1 MEESKRLLGPVSATS
16 IVVASMIGTGIFT
29 TSGFLV
35 ENIPSAPLL
44 LGVWIVGGLIALCGA
59 LTYSELAAAMP
70 ENGGEYNFLSKLF
83 NPGLGFLSGWISLIV
98 GFSAPIAGAAMAF
111 GAYMSAALPQVPQKG
126 AAVGVLLIF
135 SFLHMAGLRT
145 GTFTQNVL
153 TFFKIGLIL
162 AFIIAGFSVGTL
174 TEINRMD
181 FQINPGQYF
190 SPAFAVSLIFV
201 MYAFSGWN
209 AAAYIGGEVR
219 NPGRNL
225 PLALIIGTALVTL
238 LYLGLN
244 VLYICAVPL
253 KSMAGVL
260 EVGYLAAVS
269 LFGESIGRL
278 FSLGI
283 AVTLLSMISAMVMAG
298 PRVYQAMGRDIP
310 FFRFLSRQSKRNT
323 PINGIIL
330 QTIIALIILTTMT
343 FDTLMYYVGFTL
355 SIFTG
360 LTAAGVFVL
369 RRRRLPSPYRTW
381 GYPVIP
387 GIFILLSIWMI
398 MHTIIVR
405 PLESS
410 FGVFTIALGWLVYR
424 LTRGVK

>member
-1 MEESKRLLGPVSATS
+1 MGESKRLLGPVSAIS
-16 IVVASMIGTGIFT
+16 IVAASMIGTGIFT

-44 LGVWIVGGLIALCGA
+44 LGVWIVGGLVALCGA

-83 NPGLGFLSGWISLIV
+83 NPTLGFLSGWISLIV

-111 GAYMSAALPQVPQKG
+111 GAYLSAALPQVPQMG
-126 AAVGVLLIF
+126 SAVAVLLIF
-135 SFLHMAGLRT
+135 SILHMVGLRV

-153 TFFKIGLIL
+153 TFLKIGLIL
-162 AFIIAGFSVGTL
+162 AFIVAGFSVGTL
-174 TEINRMD
+174 SEVNSID
-181 FQINPGQYF
+181 FQIKPDQYF

-201 MYAFSGWN
+201 TYAFSGWN

-225 PLALIIGTALVTL
+225 PLALIMGTTLVTA

-244 VLYICAVPL
+244 VLYIYAVPL
-253 KSMAGVL
+253 ESMAGVL

-283 AVTLLSMISAMVMAG
+283 AVTLLSMISAMFMAG
-298 PRVYQAMGRDIP
+298 PRVYQAMGRDMP
-310 FFRFLSRQSKRNT
+310 FFRFLSQQSKRNT
-323 PINGIIL
+323 PVNGIIL
-330 QTIIALIILTTMT
+330 QTIIALIILGTMT
-343 FDTLMYYVGFTL
+343 FDNLMYYVGFTL

-360 LTAAGVFVL
+360 LTAAGVFVM
-369 RRRRLPSPYRTW
+369 RRRRMTSPYRTW

-387 GIFILLSIWMI
+387 AIFILLSIWMI
-398 MHTIIVR
+398 THTIIIR
-405 PLESS
+405 PLESLT
-410 FGVFTIALGWLVYR
+410 GVITIALGWFFYYI
-424 LTRGVK
+424 TRRIK